1 MAVRTPDFKFTLGV
15 FDFSS
20 LELRRR
26 VKSIEVELLSDAPSS
41 FKIILDDADEL
52 FSKAVKGKINEGDK
66 CTISLGFVETGLN
79 QVIEGKITG
88 VKGFK
93 KDSAR
98 RTFEVTG
105 FDDLQL
111 LTRGRKRRS
120 WENIKDSDIAGIIAD
135 ECGLGR
141 NFDDSGI
148 VQPFVVQNNISN
160 LAFLYERA
168 RRIGFEVKVVGR
180 DLVFKKPEKADTGVT
195 LRLDATKAGGNTQIL
210 KTCDFDTSTMN
221 VVDKVVV
228 RSYDP
233 DSAKPIIASSSNVNG
248 GSMGGSNT
256 GAVKSTIAN
265 TGTTIQVSDQ
275 PVYSE
280 EEAEKLAESILNQRA
295 DNFMTGKGSCEG
307 NSTLRCGSIVK
318 ILDIGSELEGDYY
331 LTEVKH
337 ELKAGHGDGFGY
349 WTSFTVS
356 RTGR

>member
-1 MAVRTPDFKFTLGV
+1 MAVRTPDFNISLGV
-15 FDFSS
+15 FDLSS
-20 LELRRR
+20 TECRRR
-26 VKSIEVELLSDAPSS
+26 VKTVEVELLSDAPSS
-41 FKIILDDADEL
+41 FKIILDDADEF
-52 FSKAVKGKINEGDK
+52 FSKATKGKINEGDK

-88 VKGFK
+88 VKGYK

-98 RTFEVTG
+98 RTFEVSG

-168 RRIGFEVKVVGR
+168 RRIGFEVKVIGR

-195 LRLDATKAGGNTQIL
+195 LRLDATKGDGATIL

-233 DSAKPIIASSSNVNG
+233 DTAKAIIASSSNVNG
-248 GSMGGSNT
+248 GTMGGSNT
-256 GAVKSTIAN
+256 GASKSTIAN

-307 NSTLRCGSIVK
+307 NSTLKCGSIVK
-318 ILDIGSELEGDYY
+318 ILDVGSELEGEYY
-331 LTEVKH
+331 LTQVKH
-337 ELKAGHGDGFGY
+337 ELKAGYGEGFGY
-349 WTSFTVS
+349 WTSFNVS